1 MAISINKRALGT
13 IQRRRTLCAVTAA
26 LAVSLGAMSQ
36 AHAADL
42 ACKPDIF
49 AKNRK
54 AAAIK
59 VVGLEYTTQ
68 ATGKGSKTDP
78 WPEALS
84 NKRLAPNEEADW
96 NKVKLQHAAED
107 NWIRSTRVQ
116 YRNDTSGASNP
127 SDAWGEVVWS
137 EWHDHTETYRCLT
150 DRNYAHYID
159 IGDIESPN

>member
-1 MAISINKRALGT
+1 MPVSFNKPAAGAA
-13 IQRRRTLCAVTAA
+13 QRRRTLCTVAAA
-26 LAVSLGAMSQ
+26 LAVSFGALSQ
-36 AHAADL
+36 AHAANL

-59 VVGLEYTTQ
+59 VVGFEYTTK
-68 ATGKGSKTDP
+68 ATGEGSKSDP
-78 WPEALS
+78 WRESLS
-84 NKRLAPNEEADW
+84 NKRLAPGEEVDW

-116 YRNDTSGASNP
+116 FRNDTSGASNP
-127 SDAWGEVVWS
+127 SDAWGELVWS
-137 EWHDHTETYRCLT
+137 DWHDHNETYRCLT

-159 IGDIESPN
+159 IGDDESR